1 MVFLYLAIMKVISTN
16 LGEPTKI
23 NWNGKQTLTGIYKYP
38 VDQPIYLD
46 TEDVQGDTVVDRK
59 YHGGIYK
66 ACYLFSA
73 DHYDYW
79 KAKYPQLEWDWGMF
93 GENLTIQ
100 GLDESQLRIGST
112 YRLGT
117 ALVQISQPREP
128 CYKLG
133 IRFGDQEILKQF
145 IDHGRPG
152 TYIRVLEPGTVSK
165 GDSMELVT
173 ASESPLTIAQ
183 FYELLFA
190 KEKDQHVLQQALHN
204 EALPMEKRE
213 KLQKWA

>member
-1 MVFLYLAIMKVISTN
+1 MVFLYLAVMKVTSTN

-38 VDQPIYLD
+38 VDQPIYMD

>member
-1 MVFLYLAIMKVISTN
+1 MVFLYLAVMKVTSTN

-73 DHYDYW
+73 DHYDHW

-190 KEKDQHVLQQALHN
+190 KEKNQHVLQQALHN
-204 EALPMEKRE
+204 EALPLAKRE

>member
-1 MVFLYLAIMKVISTN
+1 MKVTSTN

-190 KEKDQHVLQQALHN
+190 KEKNQHVLQQALHN
-204 EALPMEKRE
+204 EALPLAKRE

>member
-73 DHYDYW
+73 DHYDHW

-93 GENLTIQ
+93 GENLTVQ

-133 IRFGDQEILKQF
+133 IRFGDQGILKQF

-204 EALPMEKRE
+204 EALPLGKRE

>member
-1 MVFLYLAIMKVISTN
+1 MKVISTN

-23 NWNGKQTLTGIYKYP
+23 HWNGKQTLTGIYKYP

-73 DHYDYW
+73 DHYDHW
-79 KAKYPQLEWDWGMF
+79 KAKYPHLEWDWGIF

-100 GLDESQLRIGST
+100 GLDETQLRIGST

-133 IRFGDQEILKQF
+133 IRFGDQGILKQF

-190 KEKDQHVLQQALHN
+190 KEKNQHVLQQALHN
-204 EALPMEKRE
+204 EALPLAKRE

>member
-1 MVFLYLAIMKVISTN
+1 MKVISTN

-23 NWNGKQTLTGIYKYP
+23 NWNGKQTFTGIYKYP

-59 YHGGIYK
+59 YHGGTFK

-73 DHYDYW
+73 DNYNYW
-79 KAKYPQLEWDWGMF
+79 KTKYPHLEWDWGMF
-93 GENLTIQ
+93 GENLTIE
-100 GLDESQLRIGST
+100 GLDESKLQIGSS
-112 YRLGT
+112 YKLGT
-117 ALVQISQPREP
+117 ALVQITQPREP

-133 IRFGDQEILKQF
+133 IRFGNQNILKEF

-173 ASESPLTIAQ
+173 ASESTLTIAQ

-190 KEKDQHVLQQALHN
+190 KEKDQHVLQQALNN
-204 EALPMEKRE
+204 EALPLTKRE

>member
-1 MVFLYLAIMKVISTN
+1 MKVISTN

-190 KEKDQHVLQQALHN
+190 KEKDQHVLQQAVHN
-204 EALPMEKRE
+204 EALPLAKRE

>member
-1 MVFLYLAIMKVISTN
+1 MVFLYLAVMKVTSTN

-190 KEKDQHVLQQALHN
+190 KEKDQHVLQQAVHN
-204 EALPMEKRE
+204 EALPLAKRE

>member
-1 MVFLYLAIMKVISTN
+1 M
-16 LGEPTKI
+16 
-23 NWNGKQTLTGIYKYP
+23 YKYP

-190 KEKDQHVLQQALHN
+190 KEKDQHVLQQAVHN
-204 EALPMEKRE
+204 EALPLAKRE

>member
-1 MVFLYLAIMKVISTN
+1 MVFLYLAVMKVTSTN

>member
-1 MVFLYLAIMKVISTN
+1 MKVTSTN

-190 KEKDQHVLQQALHN
+190 KEKDQHVLQQAVHN
-204 EALPMEKRE
+204 EALPLAKRE

>member
-1 MVFLYLAIMKVISTN
+1 MKVISTN

-190 KEKDQHVLQQALHN
+190 KEKNQHVLQQALHN
-204 EALPMEKRE
+204 EALPLAKRE

>member
-1 MVFLYLAIMKVISTN
+1 MKVTSTN

>member
-190 KEKDQHVLQQALHN
+190 KEKDQHVLQQAVHN
-204 EALPMEKRE
+204 EALPLAKRE

>member
-1 MVFLYLAIMKVISTN
+1 MKVISTN

-38 VDQPIYLD
+38 VDQPIYMD

-100 GLDESQLRIGST
+100 GLDETQLKIGST

-190 KEKDQHVLQQALHN
+190 KEKDQHVLQQAVHN
-204 EALPMEKRE
+204 EALPLAKRE